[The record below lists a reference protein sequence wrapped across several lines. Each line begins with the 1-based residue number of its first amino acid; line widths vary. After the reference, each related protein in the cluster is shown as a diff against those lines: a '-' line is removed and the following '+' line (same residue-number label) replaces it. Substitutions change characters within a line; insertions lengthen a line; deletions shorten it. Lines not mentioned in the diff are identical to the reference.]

1 MFAHIAHR
9 AAQRGKR
16 VLILVH
22 RQELV
27 RQTVAKLG
35 EYGVEPD
42 LITAGT
48 REVARGHVAV
58 ASVQTLARRLHQYPD
73 DCWDLVVQDEA
84 HHAVAPTFKRVLDA
98 FPRAYQLGVTAT
110 PRGSTAAAWTPATTC
125 CSRGRRC
132 AGSSRAAG
140 WPTTGCSRT
149 PEHRT

>member
-1 MFAHIAHR
+1 MSEPVLRDYQLELVAKARQAFAARTRRVLLQAPTGSGKTVVFAHIAHR
-9 AAQRGKR
+9 AAQRNKR

-48 REVARGHVAV
+48 REVAGGHVAV
-58 ASVQTLARRLHQYPD
+58 ASVQTLARRLHQYD

-84 HHAVAPTFKRVLDA
+84 HHA
-98 FPRAYQLGVTAT
+98 
-110 PRGSTAAAWTPATTC
+110 
-125 CSRGRRC
+125 
-132 AGSSRAAG
+132 
-140 WPTTGCSRT
+140 
-149 PEHRT
+149 